1 MNAVHIQTEG
11 MHCAACPPLI
21 EAEVEHLPGVK
32 AARAY
37 RSMQLTSVLF
47 DPDIVS
53 AATIRDR
60 IASAGF
66 DAHVLDGVRA
76 H

>member
-11 MHCAACPPLI
+11 MRCAACPPLI

-32 AARAY
+32 SARAY
-37 RSMQLTSVLF
+37 LSMHLTSVLF
-47 DPDIVS
+47 DPDVVS
-53 AATIRDR
+53 VAAIRDR

-66 DAHVLDGVRA
+66 DAHVLTGGRA

>member
-37 RSMQLTSVLF
+37 RSMHLTSVLF
-47 DPDIVS
+47 DPELVD
-53 AATIRDR
+53 ADAIRDR
-60 IASAGF
+60 ITRAGF
-66 DAHVLDGVRA
+66 DAHVLGGDRA